1 MDKEKAQKT
10 FGTLKGVK
18 ILIVDDEKLN
28 QMIIQ
33 NMAKLWGADYQSAGS
48 GSEALM
54 IIRENNFNVI
64 LMDLLMPGLDGFKTT
79 EIIRKENKDI
89 PIIAISGT
97 STPANIERLFDAG
110 MNDYIDKPFKIDELH
125 AKISKVIFKEKD
137 EESAQMETNE
147 NSIDLS
153 YLRESTDN
161 NSELMKQIIEVFLKQ
176 TPVAIER
183 LEAALQNEDW
193 NDLRKTSHKMK
204 PTFEYVGIKNLRS
217 LVSEVQTIT
226 ENQVGLDKLPELIKN
241 LKKACEKASSELR
254 AELEK
259 FAG

>member
-33 NMAKLWGADYQSAGS
+33 NMAKLWGADYQSANS
-48 GSEALM
+48 GSEALR
-54 IIRENNFNVI
+54 IIKENNFNII

-97 STPANIERLFDAG
+97 STPANIEKLFNAG
-110 MNDYIDKPFKIDELH
+110 MNDYIDKPFKINELH
-125 AKISKVIFKEKD
+125 EKISKAILKGHDEKSTQL
-137 EESAQMETNE
+137 ESNE
-147 NSIDLS
+147 NNIDLS

-161 NSELMKQIIEVFLKQ
+161 NTELMKQIIEVFLKQ
-176 TPVAIER
+176 TPAAIER

-204 PTFEYVGIKNLRS
+204 PTFEYVGIKHLRS
-217 LVSEVQTIT
+217 LVSEIQIT
-226 ENQVGLDKLPELIKN
+226 AENQVDLDKLPELIRN
-241 LKKACEKASSELR
+241 LRNLCEKASLELR
-254 AELEK
+254 GELDK
-259 FAG
+259 FNG